1 MDEGDV
7 TVRSVV
13 ASFTAVGKIG
23 IRGELVAEGDVRGGV
38 RHVGAPTLE
47 VFPILERAF
56 RTFQP
61 RVPAGCSPASL
72 LGGRLVHGHADRR
85 AADVPLSARDLPS
98 VHWPKILQASCHA
111 LLGLQAVA
119 AAPRSAHGPL
129 PLAFLPMTRRVE
141 PPLESSAWKTSEC
154 ACSIAPRSVP
164 RRCSGCF
171 S

>member
-61 RVPAGCSPASL
+61 RVPASCSPASL

-111 LLGLQAVA
+111 LLGLQGSSSGAAVGTWPAPIGLSADDA
-119 AAPRSAHGPL
+119 ACRATPRIKR
-129 PLAFLPMTRRVE
+129 MENIRV
-141 PPLESSAWKTSEC
+141 
-154 ACSIAPRSVP
+154 RV
-164 RRCSGCF
+164 F
-171 S
+171 D